1 MSESG
6 TPAALRCTAPC
17 LPQLTKLREEL
28 KSCAKCCSA
37 SKNPAIILAKLAVET
52 TDKHA
57 RFQAAETV
65 LPSPPA
71 VPSNLSRRNGASL
84 NEARVQTSHSATH
97 VKRSSCRPV
106 WRERSYSNCPKTDPV
121 SRCPQPCC
129 STASTSAT
137 KCADTDLLQ
146 AEAGTSRHLTAWG
159 DDNGTFNCFIQS
171 QKLLDIQ
178 VQTPYRLGTTR
189 VPCT

>member
-71 VPSNLSRRNGASL
+71 VPSNLNRRNGASL

-97 VKRSSCRPV
+97 AERSSCRPD
-106 WRERSYSNCPKTDPV
+106 RQERSYSNCSKTDPV

-146 AEAGTSRHLTAWG
+146 AGAGTVRHRLTCCNA
-159 DDNGTFNCFIQS
+159 NGTSNCFNQES
-171 QKLLDIQ
+171 EPLDINP
-178 VQTPYRLGTTR
+178 VQSTD
-189 VPCT
+189 

>member
-71 VPSNLSRRNGASL
+71 VPSNLNRRNGASL

-97 VKRSSCRPV
+97 AERSSCRPD
-106 WRERSYSNCPKTDPV
+106 RQERSCSNCPKTDPV
-121 SRCPQPCC
+121 SRWPQPCC
-129 STASTSAT
+129 STARPSLPPVLRQI
-137 KCADTDLLQ
+137 CGRL
-146 AEAGTSRHLTAWG
+146 
-159 DDNGTFNCFIQS
+159 
-171 QKLLDIQ
+171 
-178 VQTPYRLGTTR
+178 RLGGDHHDWHAATGTELSTG
-189 VPCT
+189 CI